1 MHIHDDP
8 RGIEDVILDKH
19 NQNLTSDSLTLD
31 SVAGDMQEE

>member
-8 RGIEDVILDKH
+8 RGIEDVILDKR

-31 SVAGDMQEE
+31 SVVGDLQEE